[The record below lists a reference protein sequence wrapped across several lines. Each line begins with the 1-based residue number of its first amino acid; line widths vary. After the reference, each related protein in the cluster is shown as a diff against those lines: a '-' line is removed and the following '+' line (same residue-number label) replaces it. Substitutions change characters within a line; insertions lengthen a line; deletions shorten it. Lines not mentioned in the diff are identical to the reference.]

1 MWHRLLMSRQK
12 AKKHTH
18 YSIFARSDH
27 ASERNLH
34 SKSCEKQSYLRGG
47 VGRSL
52 WVIDVV
58 RLQIC
63 TIAGAEFDLEVYPLG
78 KK

>member
-1 MWHRLLMSRQK
+1 MSRQK

-18 YSIFARSDH
+18 YSILARSDH
-27 ASERNLH
+27 ASERNVH
-34 SKSCEKQSYLRGG
+34 SKSCEKQSGLR
-47 VGRSL
+47 RSL
-52 WVIDVV
+52 WVIDMV